1 MFYKL
6 WQRGRRGKIWRVMYN
21 LCQDRFITINT
32 KYGPTNDKTKIENEI
47 RHGKV
52 LSGAEEY
59 QEIRAE
65 GLAIKYWHLMIST
78 VIYG

>member
-1 MFYKL
+1 
-6 WQRGRRGKIWRVMYN
+6 MYN
-21 LCQDRFITINT
+21 LCQDRFITINM
-32 KYGPTNDKTKIENEI
+32 KYGPTNNKTKIENGI

-52 LSGAEEY
+52 LSGPEEY
-59 QEIRAE
+59 REIRAE